1 MSYHSTPPRRSAAR
15 TTSRPRSLYSSS
27 PSPQSRNLSS
37 YSTGLS
43 SSTPYLNSSYNNS
56 SYNNGGS
63 SYPGS
68 SFSSY
73 GGTSSGYGGLT
84 LPSSYSRPSSQS
96 SPRSYHSPSSFRSYV
111 PPSTSQPLPPVR
123 PRRSKSSSRASNYT
137 PAGEG
142 VGGRMSRSGSTT
154 SLNSLK
160 SEAASEGY
168 EVSETLC
175 DAIGYCEQST
185 QKKK

>member
-15 TTSRPRSLYSSS
+15 TTSRPRSLYSAS

-43 SSTPYLNSSYNNS
+43 SSTPFLNSSYNNS
-56 SYNNGGS
+56 A
-63 SYPGS
+63 YPGS

-96 SPRSYHSPSSFRSYV
+96 SPRSYHAPSSFRSYV

-123 PRRSKSSSRASNYT
+123 PRRSKSSSRASNY
-137 PAGEG
+137 PPGG
-142 VGGRMSRSGSTT
+142 GGDGLGGRMSRSGSTT

-168 EVSETLC
+168 EVS
-175 DAIGYCEQST
+175 
-185 QKKK
+185 